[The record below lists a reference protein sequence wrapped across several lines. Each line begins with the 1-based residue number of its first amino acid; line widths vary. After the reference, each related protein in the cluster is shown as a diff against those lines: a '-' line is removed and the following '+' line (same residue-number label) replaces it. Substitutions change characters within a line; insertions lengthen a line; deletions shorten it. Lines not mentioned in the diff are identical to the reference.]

1 MSDDLHFKDL
11 KSRMERF
18 KIAKRHLNIVFFI
31 FYIYIYIHLQTQI
44 TQFLTIF
51 MFFHCALQ
59 LITIKLQLGYFEKV
73 KHY

>member
-31 FYIYIYIHLQTQI
+31 LYIYIYIYSFANTDNSVFNNCHVFSLCIPVNHNQTAVGL
-44 TQFLTIF
+44 F
-51 MFFHCALQ
+51 
-59 LITIKLQLGYFEKV
+59 
-73 KHY
+73 